1 MYNLSRNRNKL
12 KGGEDVDRT
21 QQSLKAFVGLNRT
34 LDTLEKIVQRDVK
47 NYGLNITEF
56 AVLEL
61 LYNKGPQP
69 IQRIRDR
76 VLIASSS
83 ISYVVS
89 QLEEKGWLLR
99 EKDLR
104 DKRIY
109 NATLTEKGQQFMAD
123 IFHAITLEHAF
134 SVLSDEELV
143 TLQQTFKKLSAQNAD
158 V

>member
-1 MYNLSRNRNKL
+1 M
-12 KGGEDVDRT
+12 DRT
-21 QQSLKAFVGLNRT
+21 KQSLNVFVGMNRA
-34 LDTLEKIVQRDVK
+34 LDTLEQITKEDVK
-47 NYGLNITEF
+47 RYGLNITEF

-89 QLEEKGWLLR
+89 QLEDKGWITR
-99 EKDLR
+99 EKDND
-104 DKRIY
+104 DKRVY
-109 NATLTEKGQQFMAD
+109 MACLTEKGQSQMAD
-123 IFHAITLEHAF
+123 IFPKHAETLTKAF
-134 SVLSDEELV
+134 DVLTKDEL
-143 TLQQTFKKLSAQNAD
+143 TILQQAFKKLSAQSTE

>member
-1 MYNLSRNRNKL
+1 M
-12 KGGEDVDRT
+12 DRT
-21 QQSLKAFVGLNRT
+21 KQSLNVFVGMNRA
-34 LDTLEKIVQRDVK
+34 LDTLEQITKEDVK
-47 NYGLNITEF
+47 RYGLNITEF

-89 QLEEKGWLLR
+89 QLEDKGWITR
-99 EKDLR
+99 EKDKD
-104 DKRIY
+104 DKRV
-109 NATLTEKGQQFMAD
+109 NMASLTEIGQSQMAD
-123 IFHAITLEHAF
+123 IFPKHAKTLTKAF
-134 SVLSDEELV
+134 DVLTEDELA
-143 TLQQTFKKLSAQNAD
+143 TLQQAFKKLSAQSTE

>member
-123 IFHAITLEHAF
+123 IFPQHAITLEHAF

-143 TLQQTFKKLSAQNAD
+143 TLQQTFKS
-158 V
+158 

>member
-1 MYNLSRNRNKL
+1 M
-12 KGGEDVDRT
+12 DRT
-21 QQSLKAFVGLNRT
+21 KQSLNVFVGMNRA
-34 LDTLEKIVQRDVK
+34 LDTLEQITKEDVK
-47 NYGLNITEF
+47 RYGLNITEF

-89 QLEEKGWLLR
+89 QLEDKGWIRR
-99 EKDLR
+99 EKDKD
-104 DKRIY
+104 DKRVY
-109 NATLTEKGQQFMAD
+109 MACLTEKGQSQMAD
-123 IFHAITLEHAF
+123 IFPKHAETLTKAF
-134 SVLSDEELV
+134 DVLTKDEL
-143 TLQQTFKKLSAQNAD
+143 TILQQAFKKLSAQSTE

>member
-1 MYNLSRNRNKL
+1 M
-12 KGGEDVDRT
+12 DRT
-21 QQSLKAFVGLNRT
+21 KQSLNVFVGMNRA
-34 LDTLEKIVQRDVK
+34 LDTLEQITKEDVK
-47 NYGLNITEF
+47 RYGLNITEF

-89 QLEEKGWLLR
+89 QLEDKSWITR
-99 EKDLR
+99 EKDKD
-104 DKRIY
+104 DKRVY
-109 NATLTEKGQQFMAD
+109 MACLTEKGQSQMAD
-123 IFHAITLEHAF
+123 IFPKHAETLTKAF
-134 SVLSDEELV
+134 DVLTKDEL
-143 TLQQTFKKLSAQNAD
+143 TILQQAFKKLSAQSTE

>member
-109 NATLTEKGQQFMAD
+109 NATLTEKVNSLWRTYSRNMR
-123 IFHAITLEHAF
+123 
-134 SVLSDEELV
+134 
-143 TLQQTFKKLSAQNAD
+143 
-158 V
+158 

>member
-1 MYNLSRNRNKL
+1 M
-12 KGGEDVDRT
+12 DRT
-21 QQSLKAFVGLNRT
+21 KQSLNVFVGMNRA
-34 LDTLEKIVQRDVK
+34 LDTLEQITKEDVK
-47 NYGLNITEF
+47 RYGLNITEF

-89 QLEEKGWLLR
+89 QLEDTGWITR
-99 EKDLR
+99 EKDKD
-104 DKRIY
+104 DKRVY
-109 NATLTEKGQQFMAD
+109 MACLTEKGQSQMAD
-123 IFHAITLEHAF
+123 IFPKHAETLTKAF
-134 SVLSDEELV
+134 DVLTKDEL
-143 TLQQTFKKLSAQNAD
+143 TILQQAFKKLSAQSTE

>member
-1 MYNLSRNRNKL
+1 M
-12 KGGEDVDRT
+12 DRT
-21 QQSLKAFVGLNRT
+21 KQSLNVFVGMNRA
-34 LDTLEKIVQRDVK
+34 LDTLEQITKEDVK
-47 NYGLNITEF
+47 RYGLNITEF

-89 QLEEKGWLLR
+89 QLEDKGWITR
-99 EKDLR
+99 EEDKD
-104 DKRIY
+104 DKRVY
-109 NATLTEKGQQFMAD
+109 MACLTEKGQSQMAD
-123 IFHAITLEHAF
+123 IFPKHAETLTKAF
-134 SVLSDEELV
+134 DVLTKDEL
-143 TLQQTFKKLSAQNAD
+143 TILQQAFKKLSAQSTE